1 MCIVL
6 LTARVLTSPPLG
18 LSCEMTSWS
27 WNPSIRAQNEERLS
41 GKFCDWIPQ
50 QASATLTGEEDPI
63 ILFER
68 QCDQSRRL
76 LNSSRIMRSSH
87 KLPQA
92 NILRF
97 HVSFEPAD
105 RLHRPRNC
113 RSTCQ
118 AVLCLRVD

>member
-6 LTARVLTSPPLG
+6 LTARVLTSPPPG

-50 QASATLTGEEDPI
+50 QAPATLTGEEDPI
-63 ILFER
+63 ILCER
-68 QCDQSRRL
+68 QCDHSRRL
-76 LNSSRIMRSSH
+76 LSSSRIMRPLH
-87 KLPQA
+87 TLAQA

-97 HVSFEPAD
+97 HVSCEPAH
-105 RLHRPRNC
+105 RLHRPRNR
-113 RSTCQ
+113 RSTCH
-118 AVLCLRVD
+118 ATL